1 MSNEIDAGTV
11 AQLLGVTRQHFTD
24 RISKR
29 PDFPKPVVNF
39 SPKSRKWRFDEV
51 MRWRGNASPPPG
63 KLLAL

>member
-1 MSNEIDAGTV
+1 MANEIDAGTV
-11 AQLLGVTRQHFTD
+11 SQLLGVSRQHFTD

-51 MRWRGNASPPPG
+51 MRWRERASQ
-63 KLLAL
+63 AA